1 MDTGA
6 VGSNEGW
13 MADALPDA
21 ADPGLSGS
29 EVWTAYRDQFAT
41 YSHGA
46 TANRVR
52 YQVTRIVSLTAA
64 AAVTVC
70 AGLSAPPWV
79 TASLGALI
87 VVLEGL
93 QQLFQWHENWIA
105 YRQAA
110 ETMRQHAIDFVSG
123 VAPYDSTDS
132 NDRLSRLALLRRDV
146 ALRESG
152 GWGGRMR
159 SAGSAGHPGAP

>member
-1 MDTGA
+1 MGA
-6 VGSNEGW
+6 NDGW
-13 MADALPDA
+13 MADALPDP
-21 ADPGLSGS
+21 ADPSLSGS
-29 EVWTAYRDQFAT
+29 EVWSAFRDQFAT

-46 TANRVR
+46 MTNRVA
-52 YQVTRIVSLTAA
+52 YQTTRIVSLTAA
-64 AAVTVC
+64 AAVTVS
-70 AGLSAPPWV
+70 AGLSAAPWV

-123 VAPYDSTDS
+123 VAPYDATAMG
-132 NDRLSRLALLRRDV
+132 DRLSRLALLRRDV

-159 SAGSAGHPGAP
+159 SAGATGGAGTP

>member
-1 MDTGA
+1 
-6 VGSNEGW
+6 

-70 AGLSAPPWV
+70 CGSVGAPVGHRLARRAHRGARGSATAVPVARELDRLPP
-79 TASLGALI
+79 G
-87 VVLEGL
+87 GGD
-93 QQLFQWHENWIA
+93 H
-105 YRQAA
+105 AA
-110 ETMRQHAIDFVSG
+110 ACDRLRLG

-159 SAGSAGHPGAP
+159 SAGSAGDPGAP